1 MVRSLMIVLG
11 ALSLAAPVSSFVPPS
26 IASSA
31 LVPLAQPRSLSAR
44 AERCVAGVAAQTRV
58 TLRGATFCARRGAH
72 LELDMSASSVPT
84 PQSIGDMMQEAA
96 RAVKSAQ
103 DAGLKRVMVEVPL
116 PITGGTEL
124 DDWPGGQGQKYE
136 TLRPMVQEVLRV
148 LGFSKEEAEAREFL
162 GYPDDAIGV
171 WKSANVTVVC
181 FANPEVLD
189 KLASEERMLVLVNH
203 QFFLDQFSAAASKD
217 FLASCDVA
225 YILASLNMKGPGA
238 LPLKGVLKR
247 AHPGAFQ
254 VCAHP
259 PPLLLKARP
268 GDAWQRGSR
277 KAAHP
282 PAPAANPSLRGAR
295 PSERTG
301 APRGEL
307 SDHTCER
314 DAACAISTG

>member
-148 LGFSKEEAEAREFL
+148 LGFSKEEAEARVKDCNIPLQVGVGLAGGAEVAVQL
-162 GYPDDAIGV
+162 LSEHLRRNPGHAVASDDKRNGFNSI
-171 WKSANVTVVC
+171 SPPVTKTDN
-181 FANPEVLD
+181 A
-189 KLASEERMLVLVNH
+189 
-203 QFFLDQFSAAASKD
+203 
-217 FLASCDVA
+217 
-225 YILASLNMKGPGA
+225 
-238 LPLKGVLKR
+238 
-247 AHPGAFQ
+247 
-254 VCAHP
+254 
-259 PPLLLKARP
+259 P
-268 GDAWQRGSR
+268 GDCLRTLDRIVGDTSS
-277 KAAHP
+277 KIG
-282 PAPAANPSLRGAR
+282 PA
-295 PSERTG
+295 
-301 APRGEL
+301 
-307 SDHTCER
+307 
-314 DAACAISTG
+314 